1 MMPELGEATEAVF
14 IVLSPP
20 TSSVYPSV
28 LSHLSLKPEDVLK
41 GCYCPRG
48 QQVRRKETGSPPAAC
63 NSILLGLPTV
73 WQDPGFCR
81 IFHLLAPTPQSVT
94 HIPF

>member
-14 IVLSPP
+14 IILSPP

-28 LSHLSLKPEDVLK
+28 LSHLSLKPEDVPK
-41 GCYCPRG
+41 GCYCPHG
-48 QQVRRKETGSPPAAC
+48 QQVLRKETGSPPAAC
-63 NSILLGLPTV
+63 NSILLGVPTV
-73 WQDPGFCR
+73 WQDLGFCR